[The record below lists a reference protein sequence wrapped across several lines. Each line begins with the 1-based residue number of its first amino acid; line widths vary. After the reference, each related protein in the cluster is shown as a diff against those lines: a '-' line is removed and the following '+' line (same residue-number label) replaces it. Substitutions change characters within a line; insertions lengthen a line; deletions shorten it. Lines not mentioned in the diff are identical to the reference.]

1 MNRLHIFTACFCALL
16 FVSKASIAQKIE
28 LFNGK
33 DLSGWNFVVDKNSV
47 PADSV
52 FTVRDGLIHVKGTLG
67 YMYSQ
72 KKYRNYILKVSWRWY
87 GEATN
92 SGIFLTLDE
101 PKNPF
106 PRAIECQLAAGKA
119 GDMVMLGGSDLKEY
133 KAPPEG
139 RPAFPKIEKM
149 NASSEKPVGEWN
161 EAIIIVEDGKITIFI
176 NGEYQNRATSRI
188 QSGHI
193 GLQSEGKEI
202 QFKNV
207 SIVSLDGKVSQK

>member
-1 MNRLHIFTACFCALL
+1 MNRLVIFTSFVCLLL
-16 FVSKASIAQKIE
+16 FGSNTAIAQKIE

-33 DLSGWNFVVDKNSV
+33 DLSGWNFVVDKNSE

-87 GEATN
+87 REATN
-92 SGIFLTLDE
+92 SGIFLVLDE

-106 PRAIECQLAAGKA
+106 PRAIECQLAAGRA

-149 NASSEKPVGEWN
+149 SASSENPVGEWN
-161 EAIIIVEDGKITIFI
+161 DAIIIVEEGKITIFV
-176 NGEYQNRATSRI
+176 NGEYQNRATSRV

-207 SIVSLDGKVSQK
+207 TVVPLDGK